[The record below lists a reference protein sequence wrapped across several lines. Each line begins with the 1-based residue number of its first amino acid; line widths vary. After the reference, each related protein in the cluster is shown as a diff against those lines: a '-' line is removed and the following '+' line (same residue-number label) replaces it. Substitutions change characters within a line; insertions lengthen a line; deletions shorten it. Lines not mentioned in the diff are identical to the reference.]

1 MLRGGDAN
9 AIRTMVESKGV
20 ESKDYI
26 ARERI
31 QITQSL
37 YPANVFADPWTTV
50 RTLKHIGDTSC
61 R

>member
-37 YPANVFADPWTTV
+37 YSANAFADPWATV